1 MAITDKRTCWEIAV
15 SIERSLKGF
24 GMDDNCPFPEMALE
38 EQAILQHLE
47 SCIQQTK
54 SQLNL
59 CAKVRDENDGRIPYA
74 YLWGN

>member
-24 GMDDNCPFPEMALE
+24 GTDDNCPFPEMALE

-47 SCIQQTK
+47 SCIRETK
-54 SQLNL
+54 RQLNL
-59 CAKVRDENDGRIPYA
+59 YAEIRDENDGRLPYE
-74 YLWGN
+74 YVR